1 MKLYLHNQ
9 SMVKIRTQ
17 GTWRSNP
24 FQAFSL
30 EMSQAASL
38 EMLPGKP
45 APEKALVS
53 FYVHWQVLAI
63 WYFSISRREN
73 VCCMGKEIAG
83 CPCSSSLAVLK
94 SVKERHWLCLCFCS
108 EYGVLIQMM
117 CLWPLCIF
125 WCNVK
130 ATNIYTSV
138 TCRSANLSGVNL
150 WMCIK
155 YCMVCYLML

>member
-1 MKLYLHNQ
+1 
-9 SMVKIRTQ
+9 MVKIRTQ

-117 CLWPLCIF
+117 YLWPLCIF

-138 TCRSANLSGVNL
+138 TRRSANLSGVNL

-155 YCMVCYLML
+155 YCMVCYLVL